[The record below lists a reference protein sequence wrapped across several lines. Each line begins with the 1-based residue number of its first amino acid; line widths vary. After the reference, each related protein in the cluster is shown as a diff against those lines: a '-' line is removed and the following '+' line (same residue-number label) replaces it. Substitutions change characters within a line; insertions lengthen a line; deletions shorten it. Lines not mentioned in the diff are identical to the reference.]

1 MKRIIEVIVSA
12 DGQIKIEALGF
23 TGPDCEKATAFLEKA
38 LGVIKEHRKKPEY
51 YTAVKQG
58 NHQAVGGG
66 A

>member
-1 MKRIIEVIVSA
+1 MKTIEVIIGPA
-12 DGQIKIEALGF
+12 GEIKIDALGF
-23 TGPDCEKATAFLEKA
+23 KGPDCEKATSFLEKA

-51 YTAVKQG
+51 YTAVKQR

>member
-23 TGPDCEKATAFLEKA
+23 TGPDCEKATSFLEKA
-38 LGVIKEHRKKPEY
+38 LGVIKEHHKKPEY
-51 YTAVKQG
+51 YAAVKQR